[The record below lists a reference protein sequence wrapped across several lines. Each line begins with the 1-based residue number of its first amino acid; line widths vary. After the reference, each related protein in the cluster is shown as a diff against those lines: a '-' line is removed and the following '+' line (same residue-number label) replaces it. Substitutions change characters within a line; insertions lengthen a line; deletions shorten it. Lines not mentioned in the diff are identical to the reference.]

1 MISGYLYDIVIIF
14 AFAIVIVA
22 AANRFRIPGIV
33 GFILTGILIGPYGL
47 GLIAET
53 EIIDVLA
60 EIGIIFLLFTIG
72 MQFSFRTLYEMRT
85 IVLIGGSLQVI
96 LTIAATMAISSLF
109 GVTTAQALFFGFLVC
124 HSSTAITLKLYQ
136 DRAEIESPQARVT
149 LGISIFQDI
158 STIPMLIAL
167 PILAGETSDILGALL
182 ELSLTLVILFAAVFV
197 ISIYVI
203 PRFMNR
209 ITSIRSP
216 EIFLLAIILICFVIT
231 YVADSLGLS
240 LAIGA
245 FLAGLTLSESDYF
258 HQAFASIIPFRDIFT
273 SFFFISIG
281 MLLNLAFLVQAPL
294 LIIAL
299 VAGVILVKA
308 VIAGGS
314 ALMIGQSLRT
324 SVLSGLALA
333 NIGEFAFVLSIPAIG
348 YGLFTVASEQ
358 IFLAVTLL
366 TMSLTPLAIVS
377 GPKIAD
383 LFCRLPLGSRL
394 KAGCEVDHG
403 DQTAPLQDHVVI
415 VGYGLNGR
423 NLAKGA
429 RVGGIPYV
437 IIDMNPETVAKERK
451 AGERIFFGDATNAT
465 ILTHA
470 NIEQARIL
478 VIVIND
484 PVSTRSIVLL
494 ARQMNPGLY
503 IIVRTRFLTEVKRIR
518 DLGAD
523 EVIPEEFETSVEIF
537 TRVLKKYLTPDSTID
552 RYVQEVRA
560 DTYQMLRSPSA
571 FTASL
576 SDLRMNLPNL
586 TINTL
591 AVEPDSPVAAK
602 TLGAIDVRKRYAVS
616 VLAIRRGREVIEN
629 PSGEI
634 ALAPGD
640 EVVVIGTPDKIRSLA
655 GLFHASGSANIPD
668 GPGEQIEGQE
678 PAGRQ
683 MAGNEESTPKE

>member
-1 MISGYLYDIVIIF
+1 MITGYLHDIIIIF
-14 AFAIVIVA
+14 AFAIIIVA
-22 AANRFRIPGIV
+22 VGNKFRIPGIV

-47 GLIAET
+47 GLIADT

-72 MQFSFRTLYEMRT
+72 MQFSFRTLYEMRK
-85 IVLIGGSLQVI
+85 IVLIGGGLQVL
-96 LTIAATMAISSLF
+96 LTIAATMAISYLF
-109 GVTTAQALFFGFLVC
+109 GVTTAQALFYGFLVC

-167 PILAGETSDILGALL
+167 PILAGETTDIGWALL
-182 ELSLTLVILFAAVFV
+182 ELSVTLILLFAAVFA
-197 ISIYVI
+197 ISIYII

-209 ITSIRSP
+209 ITGIRSP

-273 SFFFISIG
+273 SIFFISIG
-281 MLLNLAFLVQAPL
+281 MLLNVGSLLLSPL

-299 VAGVILVKA
+299 VIGVIVVKA

-314 ALMIGQSLRT
+314 AMLIGQSLRT
-324 SVLSGLALA
+324 SVLAGLALA
-333 NIGEFAFVLSIPAIG
+333 NIGEFAFVLSIPG
-348 YGLFTVASEQ
+348 MEYGLFSTASEQ
-358 IFLAVTLL
+358 VFLAVTLL
-366 TMSLTPLAIVS
+366 TMSLTPLAIIS
-377 GPKIAD
+377 GPRVAD
-383 LFCRLPLGSRL
+383 LCCRLPLGSRL
-394 KAGCEVDHG
+394 KAGCEVD
-403 DQTAPLQDHVVI
+403 TADRIPPMKDHVVI

-429 RVGGIPYV
+429 RVGGIPYMV
-437 IIDMNPETVAKERK
+437 IDMNPETVQKERK
-451 AGERIFFGDATNAT
+451 VGEHIFFGDATNAT
-465 ILTHA
+465 ILSHA

-478 VIVIND
+478 VVVIND
-484 PVSTRSIVLL
+484 PVSTRAITLL
-494 ARQMNPGLY
+494 ARQMNPDLY
-503 IIVRTRFLTEVKRIR
+503 IIVRTRFLTEVKRLR

-537 TRVLKKYLTPDSTID
+537 TRVLKKYLTPEGTID

-560 DTYQMLRSPSA
+560 DTYKMLRSPSESSP
-571 FTASL
+571 TL
-576 SDLRMNLPNL
+576 SDLGKNLPNL
-586 TINTL
+586 AISTRV
-591 AVEPDSPVAAK
+591 VEPGALVSAK
-602 TLGAIDVRKRYAVS
+602 TLGEINVRKQYSVT
-616 VLAIRRGREVIEN
+616 VLAIRRGTEVIEN
-629 PSGEI
+629 PSGETD
-634 ALAPGD
+634 LKPGD
-640 EVVVIGTPDKIRSLA
+640 EVVMMGAPDKIRDLA
-655 GLFHASGSANIPD
+655 GMFHASEETSGSERT
-668 GPGEQIEGQE
+668 GEQGEGSKT
-678 PAGRQ
+678 G
-683 MAGNEESTPKE
+683 

>member
-1 MISGYLYDIVIIF
+1 MISGYLYDIVVIF
-14 AFAIVIVA
+14 AFAIIIVA
-22 AANRFRIPGIV
+22 VGNRFRIPGIV

-53 EIIDVLA
+53 DIIDVLA

-72 MQFSFRTLYEMRT
+72 MQFSFRTLYEMRK
-85 IVLIGGSLQVI
+85 IVLIGGTLQVL
-96 LTIAATMAISSLF
+96 LTIAATMAISYLF

-136 DRAEIESPQARVT
+136 DRAEIESPQSRVT

-167 PILAGETSDILGALL
+167 PILAGETTDIAGAIL
-182 ELSLTLVILFAAVFV
+182 ELSLTLIILFAAVFV

-209 ITSIRSP
+209 ITGIRSS

-281 MLLNLAFLVQAPL
+281 MLLNIGFVVQAPL
-294 LIIAL
+294 LIITL
-299 VAGVILVKA
+299 VAGVIIMKA

-314 ALMIGQSLRT
+314 ALFIGQSLRT

-333 NIGEFAFVLSIPAIG
+333 NIGEFAFVLSIPG
-348 YGLFTVASEQ
+348 MEYGLFTAASEQ

-394 KAGCEVDHG
+394 KAGCEVDAA
-403 DQTAPLQDHVVI
+403 DRLPPMKDHLVI

-423 NLAKGA
+423 NLAKAA
-429 RVGGIPYV
+429 RVGKIPYMV
-437 IIDMNPETVAKERK
+437 IDMNPETVQKERK
-451 AGERIFFGDATNAT
+451 AGEKIFFGDATNAT
-465 ILTHA
+465 ILSHA

-478 VIVIND
+478 VVVIND
-484 PVSTRSIVLL
+484 PVSVRGITIL
-494 ARQMNPGLY
+494 ARQMNPDLY
-503 IIVRTRFLTEVKRIR
+503 IIVRTRFLTEVKRLR
-518 DLGAD
+518 DIGAD

-537 TRVLKKYLTPDSTID
+537 TRVLKKYLTPEPTID
-552 RYVQEVRA
+552 QYMKEVRA
-560 DTYQMLRSPSA
+560 DTYQMLRSPSESSS
-571 FTASL
+571 TI

-586 TINTL
+586 AIKTL
-591 AVEPDSPVAAK
+591 IVEPGSPVAER
-602 TLGAIDVRKRYAVS
+602 TLGDLEIRKQYAVT
-616 VLAIRRGREVIEN
+616 VIAIRRGQDVVEN
-629 PSGEI
+629 PSSEEN
-634 ALAPGD
+634 LKPGD
-640 EVVVIGTPDKIRSLA
+640 EVVVIGAPDKLRVIGS
-655 GLFHASGSANIPD
+655 LFHAPEPQNSIEKSGQPAN
-668 GPGEQIEGQE
+668 GP
-678 PAGRQ
+678 
-683 MAGNEESTPKE
+683 